1 VNDPIRKILVSDF
14 DRTMTRH
21 DFYQLVAER
30 LLPPGTPDYWSE
42 YRAGRMTHFEAL
54 NAYFAAA
61 VPGEAALHELARA
74 MGLDP
79 QLHDGVQRLRSSG
92 WALVVASAGCAWY
105 ISRLL
110 QESGVA
116 IEVHANPGEVVNGR
130 LVMELP
136 RSSPVFSPT
145 TGIDKAG
152 VVRRAL
158 ATHDVVAFAGD
169 GPPDL
174 EPALL
179 VRPELR
185 FATGH
190 LADELG
196 RLGEGFHRFEQWSEV
211 ARMLVGEA
219 VA

>member
-1 VNDPIRKILVSDF
+1 MTEPTRKVLVTDF
-14 DRTMTRH
+14 DGTMTRR

-30 LLPPGTPDYWSE
+30 LLPHGTPDYWGE
-42 YRAGRMTHFEAL
+42 YRAGRLTHFDAL

-61 VPGEAALHELARA
+61 TPGEAALLEVARD

-79 QLHDGVQRLRSSG
+79 HLRDGVERLRAAG
-92 WALVVASAGCAWY
+92 WAVVVASAGCAWY
-105 ISRLL
+105 IGRLL
-110 QESGVA
+110 HEAGVA
-116 IEVHANPGEVVNGR
+116 LQVHANPGGVVKGR

-136 RSSPVFSPT
+136 RASPVFSPA
-145 TGIDKAG
+145 TGIDKPG
-152 VVRRAL
+152 VVRLAL

-190 LADELG
+190 LADELE
-196 RLGEGFHRFEQWSEV
+196 RLGEGFHRFKQWSEV
-211 ARMLVGEA
+211 ARTLAGGKGA
-219 VA
+219 